1 MKKLIQIFVTLV
13 FVSVAVSA
21 NAQTKLATIIGVDTN
36 YVQVYTDVPTTE
48 CQNVEVPIY
57 GNTGNGQFSNDGAII
72 GGIVGGLLG
81 NTVGN
86 GSGKEAATGVGALAG
101 AIIGGKRNQP
111 RSIVGYKLSQQCH
124 TVNRQQ
130 VENRIKNYTITYE
143 WNGIQARSY
152 TYNQYSI
159 GDTVPVTISIN
170 AN

>member
-1 MKKLIQIFVTLV
+1 MKKLSLLITYFVV
-13 FVSVAVSA
+13 GAWA
-21 NAQTKLATIIGVDTN
+21 GAAYAADELATITN
-36 YVQVYTDVPTTE
+36 VQPNYSTVYRNIPTTS
-48 CQNVEVPIY
+48 CQDVEVPIY

-111 RSIVGYKLSQQCH
+111 RSVVGYKLSQQCH

>member
-1 MKKLIQIFVTLV
+1 MKRLIQVIVTLCLAS
-13 FVSVAVSA
+13 FAFSVSA
-21 NAQTKLATIIGVDTN
+21 QTQMATVIGVDTN
-36 YVQVYTDVPTTE
+36 YVQVYTNVPTTE

-81 NTVGN
+81 NTVGK

-111 RSIVGYKLSQQCH
+111 RTIVGYKLEQQCR
-124 TVNRQQ
+124 TVNTQQ

-143 WNGIQARSY
+143 WNGVQAQSY
-152 TYNQYSI
+152 TYNQYSV
-159 GDTVPVTISIN
+159 GDRIPVTISIN